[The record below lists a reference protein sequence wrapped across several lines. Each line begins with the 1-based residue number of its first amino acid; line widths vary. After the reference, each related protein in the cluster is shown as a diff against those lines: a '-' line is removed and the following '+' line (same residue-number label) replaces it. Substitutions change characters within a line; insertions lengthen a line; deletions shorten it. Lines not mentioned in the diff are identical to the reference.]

1 MWRLCLALKEHS
13 AHRRSEEEEEAQRVA
28 KITGNSI
35 EKKFSFSFFF
45 VFFFFI
51 FILFS
56 FSNLCETMRTCR
68 RNVCKRCGNRMPDK
82 YTTYNG
88 KRWTKKK
95 KKNNDERMKMTEYK
109 IEQTHRVVQ
118 NRWDCVSYRLSCTYV
133 LCAAFISVCHFG
145 CDARRHTNLDP
156 FQALAAS
163 AVSSRCV
170 FGDMKSIQQCIM
182 PAVCS
187 GRQPH
192 SSNTHTHTWMLIVIV

>member
-95 KKNNDERMKMTEYK
+95 KKITTNEWKWQNIKLNKRIVSFRIDGIASR
-109 IEQTHRVVQ
+109 IVSRVPTYYV
-118 NRWDCVSYRLSCTYV
+118 RLSFPFAILV
-133 LCAAFISVCHFG
+133 VMRAAIPISIHF
-145 CDARRHTNLDP
+145 RH
-156 FQALAAS
+156 
-163 AVSSRCV
+163 
-170 FGDMKSIQQCIM
+170 
-182 PAVCS
+182 
-187 GRQPH
+187 
-192 SSNTHTHTWMLIVIV
+192 